1 MAKLS
6 QRKRLEDKMQTS
18 TQQFNPEDMYHMF
31 DVKKLNNDIWYL
43 KNVLSYPKELR
54 DKWATELAGVR
65 QYQKEE
71 SAEWQELRDKGVVK
85 LPDGKIIPAEEVGR

>member
-1 MAKLS
+1 MHEVTLVTNGTRYTIGS
-6 QRKRLEDKMQTS
+6 FWDDREED
-18 TQQFNPEDMYHMF
+18 E
-31 DVKKLNNDIWYL
+31 
-43 KNVLSYPKELR
+43 YPKELR